1 MKKRTYA
8 LLSIT
13 LFFILN
19 GCTSQTSTPQPNN
32 NVSHTAASYSL
43 EALDLRFR
51 TKGY

>member
-13 LFFILN
+13 LFLILN
-19 GCTSQTSTPQPNN
+19 GCTAQTGTPPPSNTTSSTAP
-32 NVSHTAASYSL
+32 YSL
-43 EALDLRFR
+43 EALDVRFR